1 MKKWQPIRARTS
13 NEGWL
18 TSYADLITNLL
29 IFFVLIMSASQMQTG
44 KLEKIMQ
51 SLSSGEPQ
59 TQHNLSKAEEEI
71 KKVLTEEGI
80 ADKVSVELGD
90 EGLELAFQSG
100 VMFTSGSAEIL
111 PAMQEPLQKVLTAIG
126 KYQDRYSYAVEGHTD
141 ETPMHSGHYRDNWD
155 LSSARALQVRGQLES
170 SGVVKNKIRVEAYA
184 DTKVLPDATLNGL
197 DREHRLA
204 LHRRVVIRIY

>member
-1 MKKWQPIRARTS
+1 MKKWQPIRSRTG

-29 IFFVLIMSASQMQTG
+29 IFFALIMSASQMQTG

-51 SLSSGEPQ
+51 ALSNGTAQ
-59 TQHNLSKAEEEI
+59 AQHNLSQAEEEI
-71 KKVLTEEGI
+71 KGVLTQEGI
-80 ADKVSVELGD
+80 ADKVTVELGD

-111 PAMQEPLQKVLTAIG
+111 KDMQDPLRKVLAAIS

-141 ETPMHSGHYRDNWD
+141 ETPMHSGHFRDNWD
-155 LSSARALQVRGQLES
+155 LSSARALQVRERLEA
-170 SGVVKNKIRVEAYA
+170 SGVPKNKIRVEAYA
-184 DTKVLPDATLNGL
+184 DTKQLPNDTLNGL
-197 DREHRLA
+197 DRDHRLA
-204 LHRRVVIRIY
+204 LHRRVVIRLY